1 MKQRILRPN
10 DDAAP
15 ATSSKPASRIVTP
28 KMPLPPFVQGSRE
41 TGAQAGA
48 EAHSVEMTIEDKPAT
63 DVPEVETPAVTP
75 EQASGRDL
83 RYIPVQLID
92 PNPLAPREVYTPQMI
107 RDRAD
112 ALRDQGQHDAIH
124 VIPNPE
130 APGRFVIAD
139 GWTRVQACVD
149 HKVLDTLLAQVHSD
163 LSLEDAAWFGYQ
175 QNEEREQHCDLDRAM
190 FYAKLMAG
198 GAMSAAEVGRR
209 AGKSKAQMARYGY
222 YAKLPETVLDIVREA
237 PGKFGSH
244 TAEALHKVFAA
255 RGQAK
260 AVALAQRYK
269 DEDQTV
275 RWLVAQAEMAIA
287 PPGHKPKSQAKNW
300 RFGNGFLKQR
310 GDTFDMQVQVPAE
323 RRDQFAEALEQLLAT
338 VAVEP
343 AGENAE

>member
-10 DDAAP
+10 DDTAP

-48 EAHSVEMTIEDKPAT
+48 EAHSLEITIEDKPPA
-63 DVPEVETPAVTP
+63 DVREVETPSVTP

-112 ALRDQGQHDAIH
+112 ALRDQGQHDPIH

-149 HKVLDTLLAQVHSD
+149 HKVLDRLLAQVHSD
-163 LSLEDAAWFGYQ
+163 LSMEDAAWFGYQ

-190 FYAKLMAG
+190 FYAKMIQAG
-198 GAMSAAEVGRR
+198 TPATVVAKR
-209 AGKSKAQMARYGY
+209 AGKSKPLMTHYTAI
-222 YAKLPETVLDIVREA
+222 AKLPEPVLAIMREA
-237 PGKFGSH
+237 PAKFGSNVGYQLYRIF
-244 TAEALHKVFAA
+244 EAK
-255 RGQAK
+255 GQAR
-260 AVALAQRYK
+260 AVTLAQRYK

-275 RWLVAQAEMAIA
+275 RWLVGQAEGILT
-287 PPGHKPKSQAKNW
+287 PTHGKPKTQTKNW
-300 RFGNGFLKQR
+300 RFENGYLKQR
-310 GDTFDMQVQVPAE
+310 GDSIEMQVHVPPE
-323 RRDQFAEALEQLLAT
+323 RREQFAAALETLLAT
-338 VAVEP
+338 VAIEQP
-343 AGENAE
+343 SAE